1 MRRIVSPPKP
11 QSILLTSMTESR
23 SPADPG
29 DNPVQLYGRRA
40 RRAAELFNYGNILA
54 ILVPIPLGMLW
65 LGLSMLVYAM
75 NRHHPNEKVG
85 HYTQQA
91 AYRFYG
97 VTGFF
102 VAAATFIPGG
112 GWTYYLIA
120 WVLAATVLIP
130 WSVMDLLRI
139 RRDTWSDM
147 ELPVEHHESHSH

>member
-1 MRRIVSPPKP
+1 
-11 QSILLTSMTESR
+11 MTESDI
-23 SPADPG
+23 SADRHG
-29 DNPVQLYGRRA
+29 DSVQLPGHKA
-40 RRAAELFNYGNILA
+40 RRAAALFNYGNILA
-54 ILVPIPLGMLW
+54 VVVPIPLGMLW

-91 AYRFYG
+91 AYRFYA

-120 WVLAATVLIP
+120 WALAALTLIP
-130 WSVMDLLRI
+130 WSIMDLLRI
-139 RRDTWSDM
+139 HRDTWPDM

>member
-1 MRRIVSPPKP
+1 
-11 QSILLTSMTESR
+11 MTES
-23 SPADPG
+23 SLPANEPE
-29 DNPVQLYGRRA
+29 QLCGRRA

-102 VAAATFIPGG
+102 VAVATFIPGG
-112 GWTYYLIA
+112 GWTYYLAA
-120 WVLAATVLIP
+120 WVLAAVVLIP
-130 WSVMDLLRI
+130 WSVLDLLRI
-139 RRDTWSDM
+139 RRDTWTDV
-147 ELPVEHHESHSH
+147 ELPVESHESHSH

>member
-1 MRRIVSPPKP
+1 
-11 QSILLTSMTESR
+11 MTESDI
-23 SPADPG
+23 SADRHG
-29 DNPVQLYGRRA
+29 DSVQLPGHKA
-40 RRAAELFNYGNILA
+40 RRAAALFNYGNILA
-54 ILVPIPLGMLW
+54 VLVPIPLGMLW

-91 AYRFYG
+91 AYRFYA

-120 WVLAATVLIP
+120 WALAALTLIP
-130 WSVMDLLRI
+130 WSIMDLLRI
-139 RRDTWSDM
+139 RRDTWPDM